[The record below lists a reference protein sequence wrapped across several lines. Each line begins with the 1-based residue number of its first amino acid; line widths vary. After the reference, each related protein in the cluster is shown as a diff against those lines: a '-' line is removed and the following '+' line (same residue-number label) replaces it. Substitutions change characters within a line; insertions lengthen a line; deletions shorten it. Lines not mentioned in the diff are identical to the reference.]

1 MNVSG
6 MSTLKN
12 RKMKLNKEDRREEVN
27 GITTAIFLSV
37 VIICIIVA
45 IVQVIY
51 NIL

>member
-6 MSTLKN
+6 MNTLKN
-12 RKMKLNKEDRREEVN
+12 RKMKLNKEHRREEIN

-37 VIICIIVA
+37 VIICMIIA
-45 IVQVIY
+45 TIQVIF